1 MKQLYLFDNGYHELQ
16 HDEEKDEMIERAIN
30 FLDKLPEHNI
40 KPAGVI
46 NYADF
51 EIKIPK
57 KGKGPK
63 AVAIFV
69 LIGVLILII
78 RRLRK

>member
-1 MKQLYLFDNGYHELQ
+1 
-16 HDEEKDEMIERAIN
+16 MIERAIN
-30 FLDKLPEHNI
+30 FLDKLPEHKI

-57 KGKGPK
+57 KGKGLK
-63 AVAIFV
+63 GAAIVV
-69 LIGVLILII
+69 LIGVLIYII
-78 RRLRK
+78 KRLRK